1 MSFFKPHNDR
11 KQKRGENNEHFY
23 RNRIIDR
30 RLCDV
35 DQRSRLVCGRIFR
48 TCLPA
53 RHTAACDRSDDR
65 CHGNK
70 EAAVSI
76 TSALKGNEG
85 ITVGNVVG
93 SNIMNILLILGIASV
108 IVPLAVQKST
118 RMIEI
123 PYMIAITVLFGVLGY
138 TGEMVT
144 RVEGGI
150 LWIAFLIYLG
160 YLLWMAKKGKEDNEP
175 DEKQKSLP
183 VQLLMIL
190 IGLICIVLG
199 SDFVVDGAT
208 EIAKVIGIS
217 ERIIGLTIVAMGT
230 SLPETAV
237 SVTASLVHN
246 NELAVS
252 NVVGSNIFNLM
263 FVIGVCAIMTP
274 IMVQKDT
281 IARDIPLSVICALL
295 LLGLGYLAW
304 GDAHGMTLGHLDGA
318 IFLGAFAGYI
328 FYMIRTAM
336 KARAEG
342 KKVEIEAV
350 EELEDGELKL
360 LSYPKSILCIVGGAV
375 AIAFGGDMTVDAAS
389 RIAIDL
395 GMSQTLVGLTIVSIG
410 TSLPELV
417 TSVVAA
423 RKNEVDMA
431 VGNAVGSNIFNILMV
446 LGIASA
452 ISPVSLI
459 SENVIDILVLVG
471 FSVVVWF
478 FARSDRK
485 ITRNEGIAMV
495 AMYLIYTAYIIM
507 R

>member
-1 MSFFKPHNDR
+1 MSFL
-11 KQKRGENNEHFY
+11 
-23 RNRIIDR
+23 NRIMIENKKEEKTMNIFIAIALLIVGFVMLTKGADWFVDGSSALAF
-30 RLCDV
+30 RLGIP
-35 DQRSRLVCGRIFR
+35 QLVIGLTIVAMG
-48 TCLPA
+48 TSAP
-53 RHTAACDRSDDR
+53 
-65 CHGNK
+65 

-217 ERIIGLTIVAMGT
+217 ERIIGLTIVA
-230 SLPETAV
+230 
-237 SVTASLVHN
+237 
-246 NELAVS
+246 
-252 NVVGSNIFNLM
+252 F
-263 FVIGVCAIMTP
+263 
-274 IMVQKDT
+274 
-281 IARDIPLSVICALL
+281 
-295 LLGLGYLAW
+295 
-304 GDAHGMTLGHLDGA
+304 
-318 IFLGAFAGYI
+318 
-328 FYMIRTAM
+328 
-336 KARAEG
+336 
-342 KKVEIEAV
+342 
-350 EELEDGELKL
+350 
-360 LSYPKSILCIVGGAV
+360 
-375 AIAFGGDMTVDAAS
+375 
-389 RIAIDL
+389 
-395 GMSQTLVGLTIVSIG
+395 G

-417 TSVVAA
+417 TSIAAA
-423 RKNEVDMA
+423 RR
-431 VGNAVGSNIFNILMV
+431 GNADIAIGNIVGSNVFNILFV
-446 LGIASA
+446 AGTSA
-452 ISPVSLI
+452 LISPIVFESKFVLDTA
-459 SENVIDILVLVG
+459 VATATAVLLLVCVCNKESKLK
-471 FSVVVWF
+471 
-478 FARSDRK
+478 RS
-485 ITRNEGIAMV
+485 GG
-495 AMYLIYTAYIIM
+495 IIM
-507 R
+507 LAAYAAYFVKLLIG

>member
-1 MSFFKPHNDR
+1 MNIFIAIALLIVGFVMLTKGADWFVDGSSALAF
-11 KQKRGENNEHFY
+11 
-23 RNRIIDR
+23 
-30 RLCDV
+30 RLGIP
-35 DQRSRLVCGRIFR
+35 QLVIGLTIVAMG
-48 TCLPA
+48 TSAP
-53 RHTAACDRSDDR
+53 
-65 CHGNK
+65 

-217 ERIIGLTIVAMGT
+217 ERIIGLTIVA
-230 SLPETAV
+230 
-237 SVTASLVHN
+237 
-246 NELAVS
+246 
-252 NVVGSNIFNLM
+252 F
-263 FVIGVCAIMTP
+263 
-274 IMVQKDT
+274 
-281 IARDIPLSVICALL
+281 
-295 LLGLGYLAW
+295 
-304 GDAHGMTLGHLDGA
+304 
-318 IFLGAFAGYI
+318 
-328 FYMIRTAM
+328 
-336 KARAEG
+336 
-342 KKVEIEAV
+342 
-350 EELEDGELKL
+350 
-360 LSYPKSILCIVGGAV
+360 
-375 AIAFGGDMTVDAAS
+375 
-389 RIAIDL
+389 
-395 GMSQTLVGLTIVSIG
+395 G

-417 TSVVAA
+417 TSIAAA
-423 RKNEVDMA
+423 RR
-431 VGNAVGSNIFNILMV
+431 GNADIAIGNIVGSNVFNILFV
-446 LGIASA
+446 AGTSA
-452 ISPVSLI
+452 LISPVVFESKFVLDTA
-459 SENVIDILVLVG
+459 VATATAVLLLVCVCNKESKLK
-471 FSVVVWF
+471 
-478 FARSDRK
+478 RS
-485 ITRNEGIAMV
+485 GG
-495 AMYLIYTAYIIM
+495 IIM
-507 R
+507 LAAYAAYFVKLLIG

>member
-30 RLCDV
+30 RFVMLTKGADWFV
-35 DQRSRLVCGRIFR
+35 DGSSALAFRLGIPQLVIGLTIVAMG
-48 TCLPA
+48 TSAP
-53 RHTAACDRSDDR
+53 
-65 CHGNK
+65 

-217 ERIIGLTIVAMGT
+217 ERIIGLTIVA
-230 SLPETAV
+230 
-237 SVTASLVHN
+237 
-246 NELAVS
+246 
-252 NVVGSNIFNLM
+252 F
-263 FVIGVCAIMTP
+263 
-274 IMVQKDT
+274 
-281 IARDIPLSVICALL
+281 
-295 LLGLGYLAW
+295 
-304 GDAHGMTLGHLDGA
+304 
-318 IFLGAFAGYI
+318 
-328 FYMIRTAM
+328 
-336 KARAEG
+336 
-342 KKVEIEAV
+342 
-350 EELEDGELKL
+350 
-360 LSYPKSILCIVGGAV
+360 
-375 AIAFGGDMTVDAAS
+375 
-389 RIAIDL
+389 
-395 GMSQTLVGLTIVSIG
+395 G

-417 TSVVAA
+417 TSIAAA
-423 RKNEVDMA
+423 RR
-431 VGNAVGSNIFNILMV
+431 GNADIAIGNIVGSNVFNILFV
-446 LGIASA
+446 AGTSA
-452 ISPVSLI
+452 LISPIVFESKFVLDTA
-459 SENVIDILVLVG
+459 VATATAVLLLVCVCNKESKLK
-471 FSVVVWF
+471 
-478 FARSDRK
+478 RS
-485 ITRNEGIAMV
+485 GG
-495 AMYLIYTAYIIM
+495 IIM
-507 R
+507 LAAYAAYFVKLLIG